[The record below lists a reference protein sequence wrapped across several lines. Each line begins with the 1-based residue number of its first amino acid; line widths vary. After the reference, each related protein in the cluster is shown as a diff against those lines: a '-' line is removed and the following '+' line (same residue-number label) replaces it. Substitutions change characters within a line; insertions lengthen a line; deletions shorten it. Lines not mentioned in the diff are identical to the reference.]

1 MKKKKKRKENRKG
14 IRSASTVVSNANWH
28 FLHNFHIFLSEINFP
43 STFYLSATPFWIS
56 PLYSRAH
63 VGFLHGLCGYP
74 KILIYH
80 INKSRLDWVNWFTP
94 PPPKVNYSLIMNLF
108 IPYNTSIFYK
118 GIFFP
123 FREKAGS
130 DVSSIKQ
137 DTFRHLVRRSQCQ
150 VAGPAWV
157 PPAAEAYLQPEE
169 QHVLN
174 WTSN

>member
-1 MKKKKKRKENRKG
+1 MPTGIFFTISIFFFRK
-14 IRSASTVVSNANWH
+14 S
-28 FLHNFHIFLSEINFP
+28 IFLLLF
-43 STFYLSATPFWIS
+43 IS
-56 PLYSRAH
+56 QLLLF
-63 VGFLHGLCGYP
+63 GFLLFIHALTLVFSMGSVGIQ
-74 KILIYH
+74 KFWFIIS
-80 INKSRLDWVNWFTP
+80 INPGSIGSTDSH